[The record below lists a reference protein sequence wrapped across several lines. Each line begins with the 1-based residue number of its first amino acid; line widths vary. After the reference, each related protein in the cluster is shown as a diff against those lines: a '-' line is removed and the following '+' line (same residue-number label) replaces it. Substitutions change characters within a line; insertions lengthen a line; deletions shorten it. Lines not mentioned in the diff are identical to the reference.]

1 MKFKIGLK
9 RFFIISC
16 LWLLAVAEAVAQQLT
31 GQVTDADGEAIPYAT
46 VAYKGHHEAV
56 SSNMEGR
63 FSIARHEGW
72 ALTVSSLGYKTVTI
86 HVGHDTP
93 GSMKVKLEEE
103 SRRLNEVVVSEKRGR
118 YRRKDNPAVEL
129 MRRVIAAKKRNRL
142 ENHDYYE
149 YDKYQKLTMSL
160 NDIKPSQLDSK
171 YFKRRQYLLD
181 QVEVSPWNHK
191 LTLPISMTE
200 TVTRRIYRKNPRE
213 EKDIVEGQK
222 DEGIGS
228 VLQTGEML
236 NTVLK
241 DIFTDVDIY
250 DDHVRLLQ
258 YPFPSPIGNTA
269 ISFYHFYIEDTVY
282 VDRDL
287 CYHLQ
292 FIPAN
297 SQDFG
302 FRGELYV
309 MADSSLHV
317 RRCNLYMPKKTG
329 VNWVDNMIIEQ
340 EFSKLDNGEWV
351 LTRDD
356 MVAELHAVN
365 LLPDMLVVRNTRIKD
380 YNFEPLPNKLF
391 KGKAKTRMEAEA
403 LNRDEDYWN
412 HFRDVELTKSEKGM
426 ANFIDRMK
434 NSKGWKWVSAGL
446 KLFMENYAE
455 TSTKDGKSKF
465 DLGPVNTFL
474 SKNYVDNIRLRLAGR
489 TTAQLNPHWFWDGYG
504 AYGTKSGKWYY
515 GSNITYALN
524 KKKRAPFEFPRRNI
538 TFESTYDVMSPS
550 DKNLQH
556 NKDNIFMTI
565 RATTQDEM
573 YFYNRQQLT
582 FTYETEGGL
591 ALTASAKTESNE
603 TAGELHYYRL
613 DGTEI
618 KKIRMGEVSLGLDWN
633 PNVTYVNTKQQ
644 RIPVNLDQPKVYI
657 NHTMGMNHFLGGQFK
672 SNTTE
677 LGFYKRQWLGSWGCI
692 DFHVKAEAQWN
703 QVPFPMLL
711 LPPINLS
718 FFEHENNFNMMRDWE
733 FLNDRQVFWAA
744 CWDMN
749 GKILNRIPMIKKLKW
764 REYFAIKG
772 LWGNLTNKNNP
783 TLTQNQG
790 SLKIYKFPEG
800 AHVMTNQPYWEAV
813 VGVRNIFKFF
823 TVECI
828 RRITYLNNP
837 DTHKWGLRFGFDMSF

>member
-1 MKFKIGLK
+1 MKIKTGLR
-9 RFFIISC
+9 RFSIIAC
-16 LWLLAVAEAVAQQLT
+16 LLLLAVAEAAAQRIT
-31 GQVTDADGEAIPYAT
+31 GQVTDADGEAVPYAT
-46 VAYKGHHEAV
+46 VAYKGHQEAV
-56 SSNMEGR
+56 STGMDGK
-63 FSIARHEGW
+63 FSIARREGW
-72 ALTVSSLGYKTVTI
+72 TLTVSSIGYKTVTVR
-86 HVGHDTP
+86 VGHATP
-93 GSMKVKLEEE
+93 ASVNVKLVEE
-103 SRRLNEVVVSEKRGR
+103 SRRLGEVVVSGKRGR

-142 ENHDYYE
+142 ENHEYYDYE
-149 YDKYQKLTMSL
+149 RYQKLTMAL
-160 NDIKPSQLDSK
+160 NDIKPSQLDTK

-191 LTLPISMTE
+191 LTLPLSMTE
-200 TVTRRIYRKNPRE
+200 TVTRRVYRKDPHGM
-213 EKDIVEGQK
+213 KDIVEGQK
-222 DEGIGS
+222 DVGIGS

-236 NTVLK
+236 NMALK
-241 DIFTDVDIY
+241 EVFTDIDIY
-250 DDHVRLLQ
+250 DDHIRLLQ
-258 YPFPSPIGNTA
+258 YPFPSPIGSTA

-329 VNWVDNMIIEQ
+329 VNWVDNMKIEQ
-340 EFSKLDNGEWV
+340 EFSRLDNGEWV

-356 MVAELHAVN
+356 MVAELHAID
-365 LLPDMLVVRNTRIKD
+365 LLPDMLVVRNTRLSN
-380 YNFEPLPNKLF
+380 YNFSPLPDKLF
-391 KGKAKTRMEAEA
+391 KGKAKTRVEAEA
-403 LNRDEDYWN
+403 LNRDNEYWN
-412 HFRDVELTKSEKGM
+412 QFRDVRLTKSEEGM
-426 ANFIDRMK
+426 AGFIDRMK

-446 KLFMENYAE
+446 KLLMENYAE

-465 DLGPVNTFL
+465 DIGPVNTFL
-474 SKNYVDNIRLRLAGR
+474 SKNYVDNIRLRLSGR
-489 TTAQLNPHWFWDGYG
+489 TTAALNPHWFWDGYG

-515 GSNITYALN
+515 GSNITYSLN

-550 DKNLQH
+550 DKNLLH

-573 YFYNRQQLT
+573 YFYNRQQLA

-591 ALTASAKTESNE
+591 ALSASAKTESNE
-603 TAGELHYYRL
+603 TAGELHYYRM

-618 KKIRMGEVSLGLDWN
+618 KKIRMGEVKLGLDWN

-644 RIPVNLDQPKVYI
+644 RVPINLDQPEVYI
-657 NHTMGMNHFLGGQFK
+657 NHTMGMSHFLGGQFN
-672 SNTTE
+672 SNITE
-677 LGFYKRQWLGSWGCI
+677 AGFYKRQWLGSWGCI
-692 DFHVKAEAQWN
+692 DMRVKAEAQWN
-703 QVPFPMLL
+703 QVPFPMLI

-718 FFEHENNFNMMRDWE
+718 FFEHENNFNMLRDWE
-733 FLNDRQVFWAA
+733 FLNDRQVFWSV

-749 GKILNRIPMIKKLKW
+749 GKILNRIPMIRKLKW
-764 REYFAIKG
+764 REYFAVKG
-772 LWGNLTNKNNP
+772 LWGSLTDKNNP
-783 TLTQNQG
+783 TLPQNQG
-790 SLKIYKFPEG
+790 SRKIYQFPDG
-800 AHVMTNQPYWEAV
+800 AHVMSNQPYWEAV

-828 RRITYLNNP
+828 RRITYLDHPN
-837 DTHKWGLRFGFDMSF
+837 THKWGLRFGFDVSF